1 MRGRRVIAC
10 LIAAVV
16 VGATAAGSAGSRV
29 QSQYNWPLAPRPSVT
44 RGFDPPERHWESGHR
59 GVDLAS
65 PADAAVLAA
74 RAGTV
79 QFAGPVGGRPVI
91 SILHADGVT
100 TTYEPV
106 TPRVRRGDP
115 VGRGEVIGVLLAGHP
130 DCSAAACLHWGAR
143 RGDGHDADY
152 LNPLGLLGVLRV
164 RLKPLTPEDGLD
176 RAPPGAARR

>member
-1 MRGRRVIAC
+1 MRGRRVVAG
-10 LIAAVV
+10 LTAAVV
-16 VGATAAGSAGSRV
+16 VGATVAGPVGSRG
-29 QSQYNWPLAPRPSVT
+29 QSQYDWPLAPRPPVT
-44 RGFDPPERHWESGHR
+44 RGFDPPEQHWESGHR

-65 PADAAVLAA
+65 PADSAVLAA

-130 DCSAAACLHWGAR
+130 DCSAPACLHWGAR
-143 RGDGHDADY
+143 RGVGHDVDY

-164 RLKPLTPEDGLD
+164 RLKPLTPADAPD
-176 RAPPGAARR
+176 RAPRGAARR